1 MALIFLCP
9 IRTCTEQNAG
19 RCKVFDFYRS
29 RVGFVLSFCKNVV
42 VYFSI
47 TTSFYTDDVIGAQG
61 WRGGAWGGSRG
72 DSLNAPTQ
80 GVEKGGVAKSFWCSP
95 ACLGQSG
102 TTRWRNVG
110 VAFRLAAFLLSNTE
124 IKLLGLLNLRLR
136 RFCPHTFI
144 QPPKKS

>member
-9 IRTCTEQNAG
+9 IRMCTEQNAG

-29 RVGFVLSFCKNVV
+29 RVDFVLSFCKNVV

-72 DSLNAPTQ
+72 DGLNAPIQ
-80 GVEKGGVAKSFWCSP
+80 GNVHMSSRKRGR
-95 ACLGQSG
+95 GQVFPVQSSLFG
-102 TTRWRNVG
+102 PIRDDTVTKCGRGFQARCFSV
-110 VAFRLAAFLLSNTE
+110 V
-124 IKLLGLLNLRLR
+124 K
-136 RFCPHTFI
+136 H
-144 QPPKKS
+144 